1 MAKRANPRRR
11 RFRNQQRNEVKEFD
25 QGWIVGKTIY
35 FINGDRYEGQ
45 RNLPENEMHGNGTYY
60 WRDGREYKGQ
70 FYHGSKEGHGE
81 FSGTDLSK
89 YTGEFTDDKMEGF
102 GSLNMPDG
110 QVYVGHFSDWKR
122 FGSGIKYSN
131 FKNISNFFNKFSGMY
146 VFFKKIYYFH
156 FHLN

>member
-81 FSGTDLSK
+81 FSGTDLSE

-122 FGSGIKYSN
+122 FGSGI
-131 FKNISNFFNKFSGMY
+131 I
-146 VFFKKIYYFH
+146 V
-156 FHLN
+156 